1 MRNSITELFI
11 FNNQLWEIYQH
22 FDMEY
27 NGWHFAV
34 DADAGS
40 SKNLYF

>member
-11 FNNQLWEIYQH
+11 FHNQVWEIYQH
-22 FDMEY
+22 LDIH

-40 SKNLYF
+40 SKNL